1 MEPDLTLYWNPG
13 GHRHTV
19 AVSRNLARG
28 GLTVLAADIDVD
40 VDVRS
45 SGGRPGQPVPAVHPI
60 VTGKTDDQRGHGG
73 RNPDHDRGYGRHDD
87 RHRLRLHRSDTKRPA
102 GDETSDQSGAPTTV

>member
-40 VDVRS
+40 VDIGA
-45 SGGRPGQPVPAVHPI
+45 SGSGPRHPTLVVHPALA
-60 VTGKTDDQRGHGG
+60 GKAHDQRGHDG
-73 RNPDHDRGYGRHDD
+73 RDSDHD
-87 RHRLRLHRSDTKRPA
+87 
-102 GDETSDQSGAPTTV
+102 